1 MADEE
6 TTEGEE
12 ENVADAAAEE
22 TDDVQADENTGDD
35 SAADDSAADDSN
47 GGAEPDSPEFPELK
61 KGGGSSKV
69 GDLNRFYDVQVTV
82 SAELGRTSVPIQ
94 DLVGLSEGSV
104 FELNRDIGAPIE
116 LIAQGVPLGNGEV
129 VVVDDSFA
137 IRIKEI
143 YSDKN

>member
-6 TTEGEE
+6 ETKEDQEASTDESTTEDTDVEATEGVDGEGGGE
-12 ENVADAAAEE
+12 PNVE
-22 TDDVQADENTGDD
+22 
-35 SAADDSAADDSN
+35 
-47 GGAEPDSPEFPELK
+47 EPDSPEFPDLK
-61 KGGGSSKV
+61 RGGGSNKV

-82 SAELGRTSVPIQ
+82 SAELGRASVPIQ

-104 FELNRDIGAPIE
+104 FELNRDVGAPIE

-143 YSDKN
+143 YSDQS

>member
-6 TTEGEE
+6 TTEE
-12 ENVADAAAEE
+12 ENADDTATDENAAEE
-22 TDDVQADENTGDD
+22 NEETQTQD
-35 SAADDSAADDSN
+35 
-47 GGAEPDSPEFPELK
+47 GGAEGSTDGAELEGDEPDSPEFPDLK
-61 KGGGSSKV
+61 KSGGSGKV

-104 FELNRDIGAPIE
+104 FELNRDVGAPIE

-143 YSDKN
+143 YSDQS

>member
-1 MADEE
+1 MADEA
-6 TTEGEE
+6 TTE
-12 ENVADAAAEE
+12 AAEE
-22 TDDVQADENTGDD
+22 EAVATEEAQTENDGTDDPSAENVTT
-35 SAADDSAADDSN
+35 
-47 GGAEPDSPEFPELK
+47 EPDTPEFPELK

-82 SAELGRTSVPIQ
+82 SAELGRTRVPIQ
-94 DLVGLSEGSV
+94 ELVGLTEGSV

-129 VVVDDSFA
+129 VVVNDLFA

-143 YSDKN
+143 YSDQN

>member
-6 TTEGEE
+6 TTEEE
-12 ENVADAAAEE
+12 KEETTDENGSEDTNAEAAEG
-22 TDDVQADENTGDD
+22 TDTDH
-35 SAADDSAADDSN
+35 SN
-47 GGAEPDSPEFPELK
+47 DAGSEPDSPEFPDLK
-61 KGGGSSKV
+61 KGNGSNRV

-104 FELNRDIGAPIE
+104 FELNRDVGAPIE

-143 YSDKN
+143 YSDQS

>member
-1 MADEE
+1 MVDEA
-6 TTEGEE
+6 TTEAPEDE
-12 ENVADAAAEE
+12 AVANEAAENAPQAEATDESSENVA
-22 TDDVQADENTGDD
+22 N
-35 SAADDSAADDSN
+35 
-47 GGAEPDSPEFPELK
+47 EPDTPEFPELK
-61 KGGGSSKV
+61 KGGGSGKV

-82 SAELGRTSVPIQ
+82 SAELGRTRVPIQ
-94 DLVGLSEGSV
+94 ELVGLTEGSV

-143 YSDKN
+143 YSDQN